1 MKDRPK
7 IKLEEN
13 KIKITD
19 ECTGVAC
26 RERQICYTDFREEL
40 WTLLSQHP
48 FVNKR
53 QTEPWALG
61 RVKAPKVVTYWKS
74 RTHSKSNGC
83 ANSVLG
89 GLWKLSC
96 PLKGLIKNL
105 ESESGQ
111 WGETGTPVKQR
122 KQQVGRKS
130 PELRDLWS
138 QGIGVQIWFWSW
150 QISYFDQDNFF
161 ICGWGKEPHLPHSIT
176 LTIRLM
182 WLGHY

>member
-122 KQQVGRKS
+122 KQEVGRKES
-130 PELRDLWS
+130 WAQGSVISGNRSSDLVLELTDLLLWPG
-138 QGIGVQIWFWSW
+138 QLL
-150 QISYFDQDNFF
+150 
-161 ICGWGKEPHLPHSIT
+161 HLWMGEGTPPSS
-176 LTIRLM
+176 
-182 WLGHY
+182 